1 MHSRRQQ
8 QLAAVVAALVVCA
21 WNAPPSQ
28 AAVNPLL
35 TAHRGIGNSATIPEN
50 SLPAFKYAADH
61 GANIVELDVQLSSD
75 GKMVVIHD
83 KTLDR
88 TTDCTGY
95 VTDQTLAYINACDT
109 EPAGS
114 DPPSFRQA
122 LVYLKATDLKI
133 RAELKGTWTSRQVET
148 FVDEIALQGLTS
160 RTIAAS
166 FSTTNLTHAK
176 AHAPTLK
183 RAYLHDGATPSAA
196 TIKKYGSIYIPLLAN
211 ISADQVASLKAAGVT
226 VHVRLGDSPEDYAA
240 MLSTG
245 APVWVVQDV
254 ADARAW
260 LRSTRML
267 GRPG

>member
-8 QLAAVVAALVVCA
+8 RLAAVVAALVVCA

-28 AAVNPLL
+28 AAADPLL

-50 SLPAFKYAADH
+50 TIPAFKYATEH
-61 GANIVELDVQLSSD
+61 GANFVELDVQLSSD

-95 VTDQTLAYINACDT
+95 VKDLTLAYINACNT
-109 EPAGS
+109 EPAGPH
-114 DPPSFRQA
+114 PPSFRQA

-148 FVDEIALQGLTS
+148 FVDEIALQALTA

-176 AHAPTLK
+176 THAPTMK

-211 ISADQVASLKAAGVT
+211 ISADQVALLKAAGVM
-226 VHVRLGDSPEDYAA
+226 VHVRLGDSPEEYAA
-240 MLSTG
+240 M
-245 APVWVVQDV
+245 
-254 ADARAW
+254 
-260 LRSTRML
+260 
-267 GRPG
+267 

>member
-8 QLAAVVAALVVCA
+8 KLAAVVAALVVCA
-21 WNAPPSQ
+21 WNAPPSE
-28 AAVNPLL
+28 AAADPLL

-50 SLPAFKYAADH
+50 TVPAFTYAAEH
-61 GANIVELDVQLSSD
+61 GANLVELDVQLSSD
-75 GKMVVIHD
+75 EKMVVIHD

-88 TTDCTGY
+88 TTSCTGY
-95 VTDQTLAYINACDT
+95 VKDQTLSYIKACDS

-122 LVYLKATDLKI
+122 LVYLKGTDLMI
-133 RAELKGTWTSRQVET
+133 RAELKGTWTSRQVER

-176 AHAPTLK
+176 THDPALK

-211 ISADQVASLKAAGVT
+211 TNADQVASLKAAGVT
-226 VHVRLGDSPEDYAA
+226 VHLRLGDSPEDYAA
-240 MLSTG
+240 MLGTG